1 MRSIA
6 ERRRKMKRSAAD
18 AITSA
23 GQRVEAALERV
34 TIVMERVPEGSL
46 LIAHL
51 ADAEELLKRALND
64 LEN

>member
-1 MRSIA
+1 M
-6 ERRRKMKRSAAD
+6 KKRSAAD
-18 AITSA
+18 AITTA
-23 GQRVEAALERV
+23 AQRVEAALERIA
-34 TIVMERVPEGSL
+34 IVMERVPEGSL